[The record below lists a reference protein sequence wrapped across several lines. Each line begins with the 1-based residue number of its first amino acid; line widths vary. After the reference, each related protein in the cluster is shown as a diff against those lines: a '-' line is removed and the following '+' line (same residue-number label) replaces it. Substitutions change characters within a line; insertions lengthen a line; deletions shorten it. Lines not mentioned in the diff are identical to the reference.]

1 MQTAAA
7 GPVDAGLESRV
18 GIPVTAWRKRHD
30 QNHPAGMH
38 RPAAAPAPTASLP
51 FPAAP
56 ARRSTPLTRE
66 IPMLHVDGDYEAAGR
81 MLEELGVVADQLEG
95 DLDRIDRAGIPVD
108 MVFRRS
114 EAVLGLESRAL
125 SADST

>member
-1 MQTAAA
+1 
-7 GPVDAGLESRV
+7 
-18 GIPVTAWRKRHD
+18 
-30 QNHPAGMH
+30 
-38 RPAAAPAPTASLP
+38 
-51 FPAAP
+51 
-56 ARRSTPLTRE
+56 
-66 IPMLHVDGDYEAAGR
+66 MLHVDGDYEAAGR